1 MKTKLSYA
9 NCLVTGGAGFIGS
22 HLVKRLL
29 EDGCNVTVIDDL
41 STGKWENLPEHSN
54 LKKYKVSILQDM
66 SKHVAGTDVIFH
78 LAALSGVQRSIEQ
91 PNKTHEVNV
100 TGTFNLLLAARDA
113 GVKKFIFS
121 SSMTVYG
128 EQAKLPITEKG
139 ELKPMSPYAFHKKI
153 GEDYCK
159 LFTNLW
165 GLPTISLRYF
175 NVYGP
180 SMYSS
185 GASLNFLPK
194 CITLMA
200 QDKTPVIYGDGEQTR
215 DFTYVDDVVEANILA
230 ASAKVSGKVFN
241 IGSGQSFSLNKV
253 VKLLNKTMGK
263 NIEPIH
269 EPAISE
275 QQRSTLASFAKA
287 KFFLGWQPKVKF
299 KDGLKIAV
307 QDLITKKQYH
317 AERSI

>member
-1 MKTKLSYA
+1 MKTKLFQA

-29 EDGCNVTVIDDL
+29 ENGCKVTVIDDL

-66 SKHVAGTDVIFH
+66 SKYVAGTDVIFH
-78 LAALSGVQRSIEQ
+78 LAATSGVQGSIDQ
-91 PNKTHEVNV
+91 PDETYKVNV
-100 TGTFNLLLAARDA
+100 SGTFNLLLTARDA

-121 SSMTVYG
+121 SSMTGYG
-128 EQAKLPITEKG
+128 EQNKLPMTEKT
-139 ELKPMSPYAFHKKI
+139 EPKPMSPYAFHKKK

-159 LFTNLW
+159 LFTNFY

-180 SMYSS
+180 GMYSS
-185 GASLNFLPK
+185 GAALNFLPK
-194 CITLMA
+194 FITLMA

-230 ASAKVSGKVFN
+230 ANAKVSGEVFN
-241 IGSGQSFSLNKV
+241 IGSGQSLSLNKV

-263 NIEPIH
+263 KTKPIH

-287 KFFLGWQPKVKF
+287 KNFLNWQPRIKF
-299 KDGLKIAV
+299 EDGLKMAI
-307 QDLITKKQYH
+307 QGLMESKYEKKG
-317 AERSI
+317 I